1 MKSTF
6 NVQFSGNTV
15 EYKEVVA
22 TAKKIW
28 VDEGNQ
34 NRLVKD
40 LANLDLYIKPEENK
54 AYYVFNGEESGD
66 FPLY

>member
-22 TAKKIW
+22 TAPRCSAR
-28 VDEGNQ
+28 G
-34 NRLVKD
+34 
-40 LANLDLYIKPEENK
+40 
-54 AYYVFNGEESGD
+54 G
-66 FPLY
+66 

>member
-6 NVQFSGNTV
+6 NVQFGGSSV
-15 EYKEVVA
+15 EYKEVIA
-22 TAKKIW
+22 AAKKIW

-34 NRLVKD
+34 DRLVKD
-40 LANLDLYIKPEENK
+40 LTQLDLYVKPEENK
-54 AYYVFNGEESGD
+54 VYYVFNGKESGD